1 MVIKMILE
9 VNNLTIKYGDKVALN
24 NVSFNLEKGKII
36 GLLGPNGSGKTTL
49 IKAVN
54 GLLSLNIGKIRINGL
69 NIGVETKAIVSYLPE
84 RTYLDLEVKV
94 SEMIKFFSDFYL
106 DFKKEKALELINN
119 LEVPLNKK
127 IKELSKGMREKV
139 QLALVMSREADLYI
153 LDEPIAGVDPAS
165 REYILAT
172 IFNNRKIG
180 STVIIST
187 HLIYEVE
194 NLLDEA
200 VILKEGNLVAHNK
213 IPEIIKGFNSLDEW
227 FRKEFRHV

>member
-9 VNNLTIKYGDKVALN
+9 INNITIKYGDKVALN

-213 IPEIIKGFNSLDEW
+213 TPEIIKGFNSLDEW

>member
-1 MVIKMILE
+1 MKMILE
-9 VNNLTIKYGDKVALN
+9 INNLTIKYGDKVALN

>member
-9 VNNLTIKYGDKVALN
+9 INNLTIKYGDKVALN

-54 GLLSLNIGKIRINGL
+54 GLLSPNIGKIRINGL

>member
-1 MVIKMILE
+1 MILE
-9 VNNLTIKYGDKVALN
+9 INNLTIKYGDKVALN

-54 GLLSLNIGKIRINGL
+54 GLLSPNIGKIRINGL
-69 NIGVETKAIVSYLPE
+69 NIGIETKAIVSYLPE

>member
-9 VNNLTIKYGDKVALN
+9 INNLTIKYGDKVALN

>member
-9 VNNLTIKYGDKVALN
+9 INNLTIKYGDKVALN

-54 GLLSLNIGKIRINGL
+54 GLLSPNIGKITINGL